1 MTENVV
7 KLSEEQPQKS
17 GLAIHRLKF
26 TETEN
31 LRFENLPRGEILKL
45 NNSPLPCILGS
56 TLHQL
61 NSGFLVFGGAR
72 KFLFLSAELYTSIS
86 EVNLTSTNVWADLSG
101 ITGVEP
107 TNHLM
112 FLQI

>member
-1 MTENVV
+1 M
-7 KLSEEQPQKS
+7 SEEEPQQS
-17 GLAIHRLKF
+17 ALAIHRLVF
-26 TETEN
+26 NEN
-31 LRFENLPRGEILKL
+31 DLSFENLPRGENLRL

-56 TLHQL
+56 SLHLL

-72 KFLFLSAELYTSIS
+72 RIRYSFNIFPNLFS
-86 EVNLTSTNVWADLSG
+86 EVGPSSVNVWHDLSG
-101 ITGVEP
+101 ITSVEP